1 MGSPGNAM
9 RHLFTLLFFMPVLA
23 WADSSQ
29 NIQDLISQH
38 QSELNRIQQ
47 EAQTA
52 HQQFMMIQE
61 LRRHELNETAV
72 SMQPSVTTKSTPVP
86 NYDDMLKDKQEKE
99 ARIQQYGA
107 ELDALYLQHKN
118 LETRRNELFNEI
130 EHLRRTPEE

>member
-1 MGSPGNAM
+1 MKYA
-9 RHLFTLLFFMPVLA
+9 LILLYLIPVFV

-61 LRRHELNETAV
+61 LRRYEINETAA
-72 SMQPSVTTKSTPVP
+72 SMQPSMSVKSIPTPS
-86 NYDDMLKDKQEKE
+86 YDEMLKDKQKKE
-99 ARIQQYGA
+99 ARIRQYGV
-107 ELDALYLQHKN
+107 ELDALYLRHKE
-118 LETRRNELFNEI
+118 LEARRNELFNEI
-130 EHLRRTPEE
+130 EHLKRTPEE

>member
-1 MGSPGNAM
+1 M
-9 RHLFTLLFFMPVLA
+9 RHVLFLLFFLPVFV

-29 NIQDLISQH
+29 NMQDLISQH

-52 HQQFMMIQE
+52 HQQFMMLQE
-61 LRRHELNETAV
+61 LRRYEMNEITAP
-72 SMQPSVTTKSTPVP
+72 MQPSATVKSIPIP
-86 NYDDMLKDKQEKE
+86 NYDDMLKDKQKKK

-107 ELDALYLQHKN
+107 ELDALYLRHKE
-118 LETRRNELFNEI
+118 LEARRNELFNEI

>member
-1 MGSPGNAM
+1 M
-9 RHLFTLLFFMPVLA
+9 RHALILLFFMPVFA

-38 QSELNRIQQ
+38 QSDLNRIQQ

-61 LRRHELNETAV
+61 LRRYEMNETAV
-72 SMQPSVTTKSTPVP
+72 SMLPSATVKSIPIP
-86 NYDDMLKDKQEKE
+86 IYDDMLKDKQKKK

-107 ELDALYLQHKN
+107 ELDALYLRHKE
-118 LETRRNELFNEI
+118 LEARRNELFNEI
-130 EHLRRTPEE
+130 EHLRRAPEE